1 MSFLST
7 LLIGMLGLGIAAII
21 LYLQGWNNSDK
32 RPFFFDGDTGAVGT
46 YVGTER
52 TGAKQGHVHVLYYPL
67 GSLGIGA
74 PARIPDVPEAA
85 VPGVQLSTKVSP
97 GVQTSGY
104 VFLSKGTRGES
115 SLLDEHG
122 LFLDKRIREVQ
133 AAVTEE
139 RMSSELERHRAKV
152 AKRGAQ
158 QQVKEV
164 AETAKMLKAERTHR
178 LFGRGEEEEE

>member
-1 MSFLST
+1 MSFIST
-7 LLIGMLGLGIAAII
+7 LTIGMLGLGISAVI

-32 RPFFFDGDTGAVGT
+32 RPLFFDGDTGAVGT
-46 YVGTER
+46 YVGTDR

-67 GSLGIGA
+67 GSLGVGD
-74 PARIPDVPEAA
+74 PARISDVPEAA
-85 VPGVQLSTKVSP
+85 VPGVQLSTKVAS
-97 GVQTSGY
+97 GVQKSGY
-104 VFLSKGTRGES
+104 VILAKGTRGES
-115 SLLDEHG
+115 AVFDELG

-164 AETAKMLKAERTHR
+164 AETAKMLKAERPHR